1 MQGFN
6 FIKILENLFKIKY
19 PYIKKN
25 TTLNKILEGIMRKEK
40 LLALLK
46 EAENNR
52 AEIKETLKEKETFY
66 MSNFYKTLLSL
77 IILIFLAVQSY
88 EMYVDKQVFNYASFI
103 DFYTSPVMYIENFMN
118 FLFLT
123 AITVFIIFTSV
134 KINLTENYIK
144 LKWNRKIYFDD
155 IILCEIKAEGNL
167 EITEKG
173 GRKTAVNIDLNHYG
187 KLLLIIKEKLGEKFV
202 NEEYYQGCTERIF
215 PKETFVIVLI
225 LSFIY
230 SLNKFEEKI
239 INNYMYITDFSK
251 YGIVKE
257 ELDGG
262 EYAEKSYKHGRK
274 NGISRYYYNSDKIG
288 IKELDFKNG
297 EEQTE
302 KTYDKNGVLISE
314 TDYYKKRE
322 KLIYHPNGKVFIK
335 IVFDENE
342 KLTAPVKI
350 YDDTGVLRIE
360 EFYKKSCDCVVWKI
374 FTENGVII
382 NEYSEENWDKVYAWK
397 TYIPYYFNKKGVLQN
412 EIEAFNKTLDKFS
425 KIKQS

>member
-1 MQGFN
+1 
-6 FIKILENLFKIKY
+6 
-19 PYIKKN
+19 
-25 TTLNKILEGIMRKEK
+25 MRKEK

-52 AEIKETLKEKETFY
+52 AELKETFKEKETFY
-66 MSNFYKTLLSL
+66 MSNFYKTLLFL

-88 EMYVDKQVFNYASFI
+88 EMYVDKQIFNYASFI

-123 AITVFIIFTSV
+123 AVTGFIIFTSV

-144 LKWNRKIYFDD
+144 LKWNRKIYFDN
-155 IILCEIKAEGNL
+155 IILCEVKAEGSL
-167 EITEKG
+167 EITEAG

-187 KLLLIIKEKLGEKFV
+187 KLLLIIKEKSGERFV
-202 NEEYYQGCTERIF
+202 IEEHYQGCTERIF
-215 PKETFVIVLI
+215 PKETFIIVLI

-230 SLNKFEEKI
+230 GSSKFEEKI
-239 INNYMYITDFSK
+239 INHYMYIADFSK

-262 EYAEKSYKHGRK
+262 EYAEKSYKHGIE

-297 EEQTE
+297 EEQNE

-374 FTENGVII
+374 FTENGVIT
-382 NEYSEENWDKVYAWK
+382 NEYSEENWDKAYAWK

-412 EIEAFNKTLDKFS
+412 EIDIFNKTLEKFS